1 MSSARL
7 LASPSDWANF
17 NDRFASAESVSDG
30 VLNTYSRSLRT
41 YHSPQHSIWP
51 VSRTSCK
58 IRHMN
63 FRSAL
68 PQLLIVF
75 AVVGSSYAAELDQ
88 QALVAWENYIA
99 SVKVHMQER
108 LTGKSPFLWV
118 DEDPMRR
125 HRLNSGEIVVSPVG
139 NSHPLPVSHGLIHH
153 WIGAVFIPG
162 ATIQD
167 LSAVVG
173 DYGRY
178 SEIYRPT
185 LIKAEL
191 LDSTGDEQKFSILW
205 VQRVLLVTAAFY
217 SELDSHDVALN
228 SRQGYMTF
236 STTRVQQIE
245 NYGEKDER
253 RLAPGEGSGYLW
265 RLISFARFEERDGGL
280 YLELEV
286 IGLSK
291 DLPGP
296 LRLLLKPIIDHVPRQ
311 ALTVKLDQTRQAIR
325 SRASQRVSALLPTAR

>member
-1 MSSARL
+1 M
-7 LASPSDWANF
+7 
-17 NDRFASAESVSDG
+17 
-30 VLNTYSRSLRT
+30 
-41 YHSPQHSIWP
+41 
-51 VSRTSCK
+51 K
-58 IRHMN
+58 

-68 PQLLIVF
+68 LQLLIIF
-75 AVVGSSYAAELDQ
+75 AAGAFSYAAELNQ
-88 QALVAWENYIA
+88 QSLTAWENYVA
-99 SVKVHMQER
+99 SAKLRMQDR
-108 LTGKSPFLWV
+108 LAGKSPFLWV
-118 DEDPMRR
+118 DADPMRR
-125 HRLNSGEIVVSPVG
+125 QQLSSGQIVISPIG
-139 NSHPLPVSHGLIHH
+139 NSHPLSVPHGLVHH

-217 SELDSHDVALN
+217 TELDSNYFTLN

-253 RLAPGEGSGYLW
+253 RLAPDEGSGYLS
-265 RLISFARFEERDGGL
+265 RLVSFARFEERDGGL

-291 DLPGP
+291 DLPGS
-296 LRLLLKPIIDHVPRQ
+296 LRFLLKPVIDHVPRQ
-311 ALTVKLDQTRQAIR
+311 LLTAKLDQTRRAIR
-325 SRASQRVSALLPTAR
+325 SRSARRISSALLPTAR

>member
-1 MSSARL
+1 MK
-7 LASPSDWANF
+7 W
-17 NDRFASAESVSDG
+17 
-30 VLNTYSRSLRT
+30 
-41 YHSPQHSIWP
+41 
-51 VSRTSCK
+51 
-58 IRHMN
+58 
-63 FRSAL
+63 RSAL
-68 PQLLIVF
+68 LQLLIIF
-75 AVVGSSYAAELDQ
+75 AAVGSSYAAELNQ
-88 QALVAWENYIA
+88 EALLAWENYVA
-99 SVKVHMQER
+99 SVKVRMQGR
-108 LTGKSPFLWV
+108 FKGQSPFLWL

-125 HRLNSGEIVVSPVG
+125 QRLNSGEIVISPVG
-139 NSHPLPVSHGLIHH
+139 NTHPLPVPQGLIHH
-153 WIGAVFIPG
+153 GIGAVFIPG

-178 SEIYRPT
+178 GEIYRPT

-217 SELDSHDVALN
+217 TELDSNYFALN
-228 SRQGYMTF
+228 SRRGYMTF

-245 NYGEKDER
+245 DYREKDER
-253 RLAPGEGSGYLW
+253 RLAPDEGSGYLW
-265 RLISFARFEERDGGL
+265 RLVSFARFEERDGGL

-291 DLPGP
+291 DLPGS
-296 LRLLLKPIIDHVPRQ
+296 LRLLLKPVIDRVPRQ

-325 SRASQRVSALLPTAR
+325 SRASQRVSALLPAAR